1 MFLERG
7 CNKKTVKTM
16 ATEYWLL
23 LLFVAIVA
31 TVYVVNK
38 LHETADE
45 TAEKVFWANR
55 NTPLIYEQTDFSSKA
70 ETIAAYERALEMLE
84 KHGNKFLGKT
94 REQRAANVFL
104 WVHGADKSNTA
115 SDFSEWQYLN
125 IARRAAIHEAFRALK
140 ANNAQAAERLAE
152 AAKVFAGQEQS
163 N

>member
-1 MFLERG
+1 MQ
-7 CNKKTVKTM
+7 V
-16 ATEYWLL
+16 EYVILL
-23 LLFVAIVA
+23 LIFVAVLTA
-31 TVYVVNK
+31 FVVNALNAK
-38 LHETADE
+38 ADE

-55 NTPLIYEQTDFSSKA
+55 NTPLIYEQTDISSKA

-104 WVHGADKSNTA
+104 WVHGADKSNTD

-140 ANNAQAAERLAE
+140 ANNAQQAGKPAE
-152 AAKVFAGQEQS
+152 AAKAFAGSAEK
-163 N
+163 